1 MTDEQLPESITDE
14 GEIAIET
21 PPEEEPPPQPDG
33 LTIDTYNVATLLR
46 GVAKEFNLQIPVAM
60 KLLDLVVTMRLS
72 TMQLNQQRSAA
83 SDIFNQ
89 RRPLPEPEE
98 PTDD

>member
-1 MTDEQLPESITDE
+1 MTFAPE
-14 GEIAIET
+14 AET
-21 PPEEEPPPQPDG
+21 PEITETDKKEPPQAQPDG
-33 LTIDTYNVATLLR
+33 LTVDTYNVASLLR
-46 GVAKEFNLQIPVAM
+46 AVAKEFNLQIPVAM

>member
-1 MTDEQLPESITDE
+1 
-14 GEIAIET
+14 
-21 PPEEEPPPQPDG
+21 
-33 LTIDTYNVATLLR
+33 
-46 GVAKEFNLQIPVAM
+46 
-60 KLLDLVVTMRLS
+60 
-72 TMQLNQQRSAA
+72 MQLNQQRSAA